1 MDWFVAVFVIP
12 EVCMLL
18 LGFFAIACSLV
29 GSGELD
35 RFKRV
40 YKPRGSEVDPSYW
53 GQYIKQNQ
61 EREPA
66 VLQPVHTAIAATTGI
81 TSGSIGG
88 IKLPKLL
95 KEPQPQDFDK
105 DWTGGPQ

>member
-35 RFKRV
+35 RFKRI
-40 YKPRGSEVDPSYW
+40 YKPRGREVDPSYW
-53 GQYIKQNQ
+53 GQYIKQTQQRDAIELN
-61 EREPA
+61 
-66 VLQPVHTAIAATTGI
+66 PVPGAIAATTGVA
-81 TSGSIGG
+81 SNSVGG
-88 IKLPKLL
+88 IKLPRLL
-95 KEPQPQDFDK
+95 KAPEPQEWDK